1 MNKQTILITGATR
14 GIGWALAQQAAK
26 QNYKLILAGRD
37 STKLQTRRSELL
49 NYFPTATVQIAVF
62 DVCNR
67 LAVRQAALTSG
78 KIDFLINNA
87 GNIAD
92 NWWIKLS
99 TQNWDQVITT
109 NLTGTFNVTHYF
121 TNQINPG
128 GQIVMLTSKS
138 ALFGNPGQANYSAAK
153 AGIIG
158 LTKTLALELKRFD
171 LRVNCV
177 APAAK
182 TDMTLPAIE
191 KIKQHFAGKL
201 PAEWELGSSK
211 QVAEFIINRLLK
223 TKQTGMIYSVNGDKL
238 GYWEEPIFHE
248 LI

>member
-37 STKLQTRRSELL
+37 STKLQTRRNELL

-62 DVCNR
+62 DVCDR

-87 GNIAD
+87 GNIAN

-121 TNQINPG
+121 TNQINSG

-177 APAAK
+177 ASAAK

-223 TKQTGMIYSVNGDKL
+223 TKKL
-238 GYWEEPIFHE
+238 A
-248 LI
+248 

>member
-1 MNKQTILITGATR
+1 
-14 GIGWALAQQAAK
+14 
-26 QNYKLILAGRD
+26 
-37 STKLQTRRSELL
+37 
-49 NYFPTATVQIAVF
+49 
-62 DVCNR
+62 
-67 LAVRQAALTSG
+67 
-78 KIDFLINNA
+78 
-87 GNIAD
+87 
-92 NWWIKLS
+92 
-99 TQNWDQVITT
+99 
-109 NLTGTFNVTHYF
+109 
-121 TNQINPG
+121 
-128 GQIVMLTSKS
+128 MLTSKS

-223 TKQTGMIYSVNGDKL
+223 TKKTGMIYSVNGDKL